1 MGVKP
6 QSSSTIY
13 SDYDCCFSLGVR
25 LKEGVIL
32 WDSKNWV
39 QSALACQA
47 LKQNWAWGAIFM
59 RYAAAAAR
67 HVTLMGFFTF
77 LSITELKFILG
88 LHAPFTIS
96 WAALPPQQNKA
107 IPVHQS
113 TDFYVLLIKTFETHP
128 QLVGILR
135 LLKVDVTRI
144 IKITIKLMLFK
155 SGSVARYKKNILLI
169 LYTVEKNFGRTTI
182 KSWVVLLC
190 KEWIFHFSLGCWIC
204 H

>member
-39 QSALACQA
+39 QSAHNQPLMSSFKTKLGVGRHFYALRCCCCSTCDPYGLFYLSKHHRVEVHFRFAC
-47 LKQNWAWGAIFM
+47 
-59 RYAAAAAR
+59 
-67 HVTLMGFFTF
+67 
-77 LSITELKFILG
+77 
-88 LHAPFTIS
+88 TIYYQ
-96 WAALPPQQNKA
+96 PPQQNKA

-155 SGSVARYKKNILLI
+155 SGSLNILLLARCLKITEKVSFNIASEASYIYI
-169 LYTVEKNFGRTTI
+169 L
-182 KSWVVLLC
+182 S
-190 KEWIFHFSLGCWIC
+190 SLIR
-204 H
+204 